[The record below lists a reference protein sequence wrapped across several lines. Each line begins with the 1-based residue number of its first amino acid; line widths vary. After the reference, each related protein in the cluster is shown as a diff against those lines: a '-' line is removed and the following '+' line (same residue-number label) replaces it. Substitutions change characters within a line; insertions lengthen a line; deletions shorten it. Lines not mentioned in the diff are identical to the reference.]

1 MKNESGLDR
10 IIRVVLAVVFFWL
23 GAYVFSGTSSVVSYV
38 LAVVMLFTAATGFCL
53 LYKLFGIDTRT
64 DNK

>member
-10 IIRVVLAVVFFWL
+10 IIRVVLAVIFFIL
-23 GAYVFSGTSSVVSYV
+23 GAYIFTGVLSVVAYV
-38 LAVVMLFTAATGFCL
+38 LAVVMLFTAMTGFCL
-53 LYKLFGIDTRT
+53 GYKLFGINT